1 MAEKLID
8 GKSPPIIMENIER
21 PPPYVRFEMLLGR
34 PPSDDELVAMF
45 TQLNT
50 SISDYAQECMSPNL
64 RSQLLATKTASSRVL
79 DELLGLGSPLGVSR
93 IFSLLQNDQ
102 TRGAALRH
110 IIAWSMLQNVRGSG
124 APETTLLPP
133 EISECMSS
141 MTGMQGDR
149 NGRLLITMCIVKY
162 H

>member
-1 MAEKLID
+1 MSDKLMD
-8 GKSPPIIMENIER
+8 RRSPLVIMEHIER
-21 PPPYVRFEMLLGR
+21 PPPYMRFETLLAA
-34 PPSDDELVAMF
+34 PTSDDDLVAMF

-50 SISDYAQECMSPNL
+50 SISDHTQEIITPNL
-64 RSQLLATKTASSRVL
+64 RSQLLATKSASSQVL
-79 DELLGLGSPLGVSR
+79 DELLGLQSPIGVNR

-110 IIAWSMLQNVRGSG
+110 MIVWSMLQNVRDSG
-124 APETTLLPP
+124 ASETALLPP

-149 NGRLLITMCIVKY
+149 NDIAAS
-162 H
+162 